1 MSSTSTVPSTPTS
14 SPTPSPTGQN
24 NGGPSSPLLFFV
36 ALGFGVVF
44 TNLWIIVGVKYCFRY
59 NQRNRARLAG
69 DDPDAVDLA
78 AMPRQRRRREK
89 KLMTMEE
96 VNEKF
101 PLTKYKTWR
110 STRAEE
116 GLPTAGGITTAPSRP
131 ASVKNLPRVSEDENR
146 NAPPTSTSEAMK
158 EKTSPSEPS
167 SPVTLRHDNP
177 PSKTDADNLVNETTT
192 TPAIKTNADDEDEAA
207 DQIQTA
213 IPAEQLPDPGDT
225 CAICIDVLEDDDDIR
240 GLICGHAFH
249 ASCVDPWLTSR
260 RACCPLCKADYYTPK
275 PRPEGETEDIRRRPT
290 REEMAQMAMFGAR
303 RGRGPPMTV
312 FGRHFMNDFNDQR
325 QNSRV
330 STNTRGREQS
340 EATIQ
345 GGVTEQ
351 AQQQRT
357 WRTRLNLPR
366 LPAISRIRNGAATEQ
381 GQQPTTP
388 AQLEAGQNR

>member
-1 MSSTSTVPSTPTS
+1 M
-14 SPTPSPTGQN
+14 
-24 NGGPSSPLLFFV
+24 LILFYR
-36 ALGFGVVF
+36 
-44 TNLWIIVGVKYCFRY
+44 IIVGVKYCFRY

-69 DDPDAVDLA
+69 DDPDAVDLT

-116 GLPTAGGITTAPSRP
+116 GLPTAGGINGAASRP
-131 ASVKNLPRVSEDENR
+131 ASIKNVPRVSEDENKD
-146 NAPPTSTSEAMK
+146 NAQPATPETMK
-158 EKTSPSEPS
+158 EKISQSEPS
-167 SPVTLRHDNP
+167 SPIVARHDQPTNENNERP
-177 PSKTDADNLVNETTT
+177 KSANSEAATTVQKT
-192 TPAIKTNADDEDEAA
+192 KTNEDEEEDA

-240 GLICGHAFH
+240 GLTCGHAFH

-275 PRPEGETEDIRRRPT
+275 PRPEGEAEELRRMNT
-290 REEMAQMAMFGAR
+290 RQELQQSQMGFFTTSRRFNAQN
-303 RGRGPPMTV
+303 RGRGPPMTL
-312 FGRHFMNDFNDQR
+312 FGRQFLPSARH
-325 QNSRV
+325 QNVSRA
-330 STNTRGREQS
+330 SINRRAREQS
-340 EATIQ
+340 QATVGSDPVQ
-345 GGVTEQ
+345 QEQ
-351 AQQQRT
+351 TQQQQS

-366 LPAISRIRNGAATEQ
+366 LPAISRIRNGASNEQ
-381 GQQPTTP
+381 GQQPAGSQTTP